1 MTCATRRRRPPGHAA
16 ATSLELFTRQ
26 ACHGGLW
33 RCPYL
38 PRSAL
43 PFAAA
48 LGWVRQRLRIRR

>member
-1 MTCATRRRRPPGHAA
+1 MD
-16 ATSLELFTRQ
+16 Q

-33 RCPYL
+33 CSAYL

-48 LGWVRQRLRIRR
+48 LGWVRGKVGR